1 MKRFKD
7 TLIKILSLGIGLA
20 IGIVLI
26 AKVCFELS
34 YDGFYKDVD
43 RIYKI
48 KAEWVMGDRNGDS
61 DRISGAVAPGFQAE
75 VPGVESATR
84 YVDRTRMTQKY
95 LDEKGNV
102 LFEGRSV
109 IADTSFFKVFP
120 LTILAGDPVK
130 ALSSKQY
137 LAISRSFA
145 EVLGGVSECIGKVVG
160 VENDKDVYVVEAV
173 FDDFPAN
180 GSIAFDVAY
189 SMEWQD
195 KASSEN
201 WVFNEMY
208 TGYVRLQKGIDPHSL
223 DEAIHKMQ
231 ATHQDL
237 EKLKTE
243 KGYEVRYHLMP
254 FDKLHTSDPDVHN
267 TIIVLSIVAFLLV
280 FISLMNY
287 ILVVLSS
294 MVKRS
299 KEIGIRKC
307 FGAGGREIYGM
318 LLKEAAI
325 HIGLSL
331 VLAALLILAGSN
343 LITNLLGISFTTML
357 VGKSIRT
364 IVVVI
369 VVIFVLSVVVP
380 GLLYTRV
387 PVWKAIRNFTLNM
400 RHWKLFLL
408 SLQVAV
414 NVFIVSM
421 LLVVTGQYEFLAN
434 EDLGYNYKNLYYID
448 ARTVKTRDLMVNK
461 LNSLPEV
468 EGVEACAILPYQFA
482 EGNVVMKF
490 PEMSTMILLADGYCV
505 TDGFYD
511 LMEIPFVAGSYPADS
526 SQVAVSESLIEKMME
541 HEDWSDGAVGKQL
554 YISDHSYFRVG
565 NSVHVEPLTVSG
577 VYRSIRVGSALDP
590 NLKPS
595 CYFHGDL
602 YSGTNF
608 DGVYFGKTSLHP
620 MRYLLVKVNHANKA
634 TREKILEAI
643 KEFAPDGEEMEVKSY
658 AEEVRAQYA
667 DNRKMRNTILVG
679 ALFALLISL
688 IGLIGYVSDEANRRS
703 KEIAIRK
710 VHGAVSGEIV
720 RMFVGEVLRLSLV
733 AAVIGAVGA
742 FFVARKWIEQF
753 AFRINLSPWYFIG
766 AAVIVLVIVGIVI
779 GVSSWRIARM
789 NPVKSLKDE

>member
-1 MKRFKD
+1 MNRFKD
-7 TLIKILSLGIGLA
+7 TLTKILSLGIGLA

-34 YDGFYKDVD
+34 YDSFYKDVD
-43 RIYKI
+43 RIYQI
-48 KAEWVMGDRNGDS
+48 KAEWVMGDRQGDGY
-61 DRISGAVAPGFQAE
+61 RISGGVAPGFQAE

-84 YVDRTRMTQKY
+84 YVDYTLMTKKY

-102 LFEGRSV
+102 LFEGRHI

-243 KGYEVRYHLMP
+243 EGYEVRYHLMP

-267 TIIVLSIVAFLLV
+267 TIIVLSIVAFLLI

-331 VLAALLILAGSN
+331 VLAALLILAGSD
-343 LITNLLGISFTTML
+343 LITNLLRISFTTML
-357 VGKSIRT
+357 VGKSIHT
-364 IVVVI
+364 IMVVI
-369 VVIFVLSVVVP
+369 VVIFVLSVIVP
-380 GLLYTRV
+380 GLLYTRI
-387 PVWKAIRNFTLNM
+387 PVWQAIRNFTLNM

-414 NVFIVSM
+414 NVFIVAM
-421 LLVVTGQYEFLAN
+421 LLVVTGQYEHMAS
-434 EDLGYNYKNLYYID
+434 EETGYNYKNLYYIK
-448 ARTVKTRDLMVNK
+448 VRDTKINTQTLIFDK
-461 LNSLPEV
+461 LKSLPVVKGV
-468 EGVEACAILPYQFA
+468 EGCMLMPYQGA
-482 EGNVVMKF
+482 EGNVALQM
-490 PEMSTMILLADGYCV
+490 PERTVLLYLADCFSTTEGYFDMLDIQFV
-505 TDGFYD
+505 MGHAPSDTAEIAISENF
-511 LMEIPFVAGSYPADS
+511 MEEMGKI
-526 SQVAVSESLIEKMME
+526 
-541 HEDWSDGAVGKQL
+541 EDWSDGPIGKQV
-554 YISDHSYFRVG
+554 YVSGHNSKQVG
-565 NSVHVEPLTVSG
+565 EDEWREESLTVSG
-577 VYRSIRVGSALDP
+577 VYRNIRIGSALNP
-590 NLKPS
+590 NMKPS
-595 CYFHGDL
+595 CYFYG
-602 YSGTNF
+602 YNGN
-608 DGVYFGKTSLHP
+608 GKP
-620 MRYLLVKVNHANKA
+620 KRFWNILVKVDHANRNTMQQIQDA
-634 TREKILEAI
+634 VNEVA
-643 KEFAPDGEEMEVKSY
+643 KEEELEVKSY

-720 RMFVGEVLRLSLV
+720 GMFVGEVLKLSLV
-733 AAVIGAVGA
+733 AAVVGAVGA

-766 AAVIVLVIVGIVI
+766 AAVIVLFIVAIVI

>member
-34 YDGFYKDVD
+34 YDSFYKDVD
-43 RIYKI
+43 RIYQI
-48 KAEWVMGDRNGDS
+48 KAEWVRGDRQGDGY
-61 DRISGAVAPGFQAE
+61 RISGGVAPGFQAE

-84 YVDRTRMTQKY
+84 YVDYTLMTKKY

-102 LFEGRSV
+102 LFEGRHI

-243 KGYEVRYHLMP
+243 KGYEVRYHLVP

-267 TIIVLSIVAFLLV
+267 TIIVLSIVAFLLI

-357 VGKSIRT
+357 VGKSIHT
-364 IVVVI
+364 IMVVI
-369 VVIFVLSVVVP
+369 VVIFVLSVIVP
-380 GLLYTRV
+380 GLLYTRI
-387 PVWKAIRNFTLNM
+387 PVWQAIRNFTLNM

-421 LLVVTGQYEFLAN
+421 LLVVTGQYEFFAN

-511 LMEIPFVAGSYPADS
+511 LMEIPFIAGSYPVDS

-554 YISDHSYFRVG
+554 YISDHSFFRVG

-595 CYFHGDL
+595 CYFHGDI

-608 DGVYFGKTSLHP
+608 DGVYFGKTSAHP
-620 MRYLLVKVNHANKA
+620 MRYLLVKVNHASKA

-643 KEFAPDGEEMEVKSY
+643 KEFAHDGEEMEVKSY

-720 RMFVGEVLRLSLV
+720 RMFVGEVRKLSLV
-733 AAVIGAVGA
+733 AAVVGAVGA

-766 AAVIVLVIVGIVI
+766 AAVIVLVIVAIVI

-789 NPVKSLKDE
+789 NPVKSIKDE

>member
-1 MKRFKD
+1 MNRFKD

-34 YDGFYKDVD
+34 YDSFYKDVD
-43 RIYKI
+43 RIYLI
-48 KAEWVMGDRNGDS
+48 KADWVMGDQHNDGN
-61 DRISGAVAPGFQAE
+61 RISGAVAPGFKAE
-75 VPGVESATR
+75 VPGVEEATR
-84 YVDRTRMTQKY
+84 LVLGSRIINYVDEEGNIVY
-95 LDEKGNV
+95 KGKAI
-102 LFEGRSV
+102 
-109 IADTSFFKVFP
+109 IADTSFFKVFSQP
-120 LTILAGDPVK
+120 ILAGDIVK
-130 ALSSKQY
+130 ALNNKES

-145 EVLGGVSECIGKVVG
+145 EKLGGINESIGKLISQ
-160 VENDKDVYVVEAV
+160 ENNDTKYVVEAV
-173 FDDFPAN
+173 FEDLPAN
-180 GSIAFDVAY
+180 GSFSFGVMFSLNIY
-189 SMEWQD
+189 QKEST
-195 KASSEN
+195 EN
-201 WVFNEMY
+201 WVFNDMY
-208 TGYVRLQKGIDPHSL
+208 TGYVKLQKGIDPHSL

-243 KGYEVRYHLMP
+243 EGYQVRYHLVP
-254 FDKLHTSDPDVHN
+254 FNKLHTSDPEVRN
-267 TIIVLSIVAFLLV
+267 TVIVLSIVAFLLI

-287 ILVVLSS
+287 ILIVLSS

-307 FGAGGREIYGM
+307 FGAGSREIYRM
-318 LLKEAAI
+318 LIKEAAI
-325 HIGLSL
+325 HLGLSL

-343 LITNLLGISFTTML
+343 LITNLLGVSMTTML
-357 VGKSIRT
+357 ITSSIRT
-364 IVVVI
+364 IIGVI
-369 VVIFVLSVVVP
+369 ILIFVISVIVP

-387 PVWKAIRNFTLNM
+387 PVWQAIRNFSMNM

-448 ARTVKTRDLMVNK
+448 ARTVKTRDLVVNK

-482 EGNVVMKF
+482 EGNVVMKY

-511 LMEIPFVAGSYPADS
+511 LMEIPFIAGSYPVDS

-554 YISDHSYFRVG
+554 YISDHSFFRVG
-565 NSVHVEPLTVSG
+565 NSVHIEPLTVSG

-608 DGVYFGKTSLHP
+608 DGVYFGKTSMHP

-667 DNRKMRNTILVG
+667 DNCKMRNTILVG

-720 RMFVGEVLRLSLV
+720 GMFVGEVLKLSLV
-733 AAVIGAVGA
+733 AAVVGAVGA

-766 AAVIVLVIVGIVI
+766 AAVIVLVIVAIVI

>member
-1 MKRFKD
+1 MNRFKD
-7 TLIKILSLGIGLA
+7 NLIKILSLGIGLA

-34 YDGFYKDVD
+34 YDSFYKDVD
-43 RIYKI
+43 RIYLI
-48 KAEWVMGDRNGDS
+48 KAETVMGDRQDDF
-61 DRISGAVAPGFQAE
+61 DRISGAVALGFKAE
-75 VPGVESATR
+75 VPGVEEATR
-84 YVDRTRMTQKY
+84 IVAGERVINF
-95 LDEKGNV
+95 LDEEENVVFKGT
-102 LFEGRSV
+102 SV
-109 IADTSFFKVFP
+109 IADTSFFKVFSQP
-120 LTILAGDPVK
+120 ILAGDMVSTLDNK
-130 ALSSKQY
+130 ESVV
-137 LAISRSFA
+137 ISRSFA
-145 EVLGGVSECIGKVVG
+145 EKLGGINESIGKMVSQENNKTKYVVG
-160 VENDKDVYVVEAV
+160 AV
-173 FDDFPAN
+173 FEDLPAN
-180 GSIAFDVAY
+180 GLFSYGVVFSLNVY
-189 SMEWQD
+189 QKEST
-195 KASSEN
+195 EN
-201 WVFNEMY
+201 WVFNDRY
-208 TGYVRLQKGIDPHSL
+208 VGYVKLQKGVDPNSL
-223 DEAIHKMQ
+223 DEAIYKMQ

-243 KGYEVRYHLMP
+243 MGYQVRYHLVP
-254 FDKLHTSDPDVHN
+254 FNKLHTSDPDVRSKVV
-267 TIIVLSIVAFLLV
+267 IFSAVAFLLL

-307 FGAGGREIYGM
+307 YGAGGREIYGM
-318 LLKEAAI
+318 LIKEAAI
-325 HIGLSL
+325 HIGLA
-331 VLAALLILAGSN
+331 LALAVLLIWTGNN
-343 LITNLLGISFTTML
+343 LIETLLGTSFTTTL
-357 VGKSIRT
+357 IGPSIK
-364 IVVVI
+364 VLAVVI
-369 VVIFVLSVVVP
+369 LFIFVLSVIVP

-387 PVWKAIRNFTLNM
+387 PVWQAIRNFSENK
-400 RHWKLFLL
+400 RRWKLFLL

-448 ARTVKTRDLMVNK
+448 ARTVKTRDLIVNK
-461 LNSLPEV
+461 LNALPEV
-468 EGVEACAILPYQFA
+468 EGVEACAILPFQFA
-482 EGNVVMKF
+482 EGNAVQKQ
-490 PEMSTMILLADGYCV
+490 PERTTLVLLADGYCV

-511 LMEIPFVAGSYPADS
+511 LLEIPFVAGGVPVDS

-541 HEDWSDGAVGKQL
+541 HEDWSDGAVGKQIL
-554 YISDHSYFRVG
+554 ISDHSYFYVG
-565 NSVHVEPLTVSG
+565 NNLYIEPLTISG
-577 VYRSIRVGSALDP
+577 VYRNIRVGSALDP

-608 DGVYFGKTSLHP
+608 DGFYFGRSTLHP
-620 MRYLLVKVNHANKA
+620 MRYLLVKVRHADKKTKEHIQAVIN
-634 TREKILEAI
+634 EVSEGQELEV
-643 KEFAPDGEEMEVKSY
+643 MSY
-658 AEEVRAQYA
+658 AAEVRAQYA

-720 RMFVGEVLRLSLV
+720 GMFVVEVLKLSLV
-733 AAVIGAVGA
+733 AAAAGAVGA

-766 AAVIVLVIVGIVI
+766 AAAIVLLIVALVI
-779 GVSSWRIARM
+779 GISSWRIARM

>member
-1 MKRFKD
+1 MNRFKD

-34 YDGFYKDVD
+34 YDSFYKDVD
-43 RIYKI
+43 RIYLI
-48 KAEWVMGDRNGDS
+48 KAEWVMGDQHNDGN
-61 DRISGAVAPGFQAE
+61 RISGAVAPGFKAE
-75 VPGVESATR
+75 VPGVEEATR
-84 YVDRTRMTQKY
+84 IVLGSRIINYVDEEGNIVY
-95 LDEKGNV
+95 KGKAI
-102 LFEGRSV
+102 
-109 IADTSFFKVFP
+109 IADTSFFKVFSQP
-120 LTILAGDPVK
+120 ILAGDIVK
-130 ALSSKQY
+130 ALNNKES

-145 EVLGGVSECIGKVVG
+145 EKLGGINESIGKLISQ
-160 VENDKDVYVVEAV
+160 ENNNTKYVVEAV
-173 FDDFPAN
+173 FEDLPAN
-180 GSIAFDVAY
+180 GSFSFGVMFSLNIY
-189 SMEWQD
+189 QKEST
-195 KASSEN
+195 EN
-201 WVFNEMY
+201 WVFNDVY
-208 TGYVRLQKGIDPHSL
+208 TGYVKLQKGIDPHSL

-243 KGYEVRYHLMP
+243 EGYEVRYHLVP
-254 FDKLHTSDPDVHN
+254 FDKLHTSDPDVRN
-267 TIIVLSIVAFLLV
+267 TVIILSIVAFLLI

-287 ILVVLSS
+287 ILVVISS
-294 MVKRS
+294 MVRRS

-343 LITNLLGISFTTML
+343 LITNLLGVSMTTML
-357 VGKSIRT
+357 IASSIRT
-364 IVVVI
+364 IIGVI
-369 VVIFVLSVVVP
+369 ILIFVISVIAP

-387 PVWKAIRNFTLNM
+387 PVWQAIRNFSMNM

-448 ARTVKTRDLMVNK
+448 ARTVKTRDLVVNK
-461 LNSLPEV
+461 LNSMPEV

-482 EGNVVMKF
+482 EGNVVMKY

-511 LMEIPFVAGSYPADS
+511 LMEIPFIAGSYPVDS
-526 SQVAVSESLIEKMME
+526 SQVAISESLIEKMME
-541 HEDWSDGAVGKQL
+541 HEDWSDGAVGKKL
-554 YISDHSYFRVG
+554 YISDHSFFRVG
-565 NSVHVEPLTVSG
+565 NSVHIEPLTVSG

-608 DGVYFGKTSLHP
+608 DGVYFGKTSMHP

-634 TREKILEAI
+634 TREKILDAI

-720 RMFVGEVLRLSLV
+720 RMFVGEVLKLSLV
-733 AAVIGAVGA
+733 AAVVGAVGA

-753 AFRINLSPWYFIG
+753 AFRINLSPWYFVG
-766 AAVIVLVIVGIVI
+766 AAVIVLFIVAIVI

>member
-1 MKRFKD
+1 MNRFKD

-34 YDGFYKDVD
+34 YDSFYKDVD
-43 RIYKI
+43 RIYLI
-48 KAEWVMGDRNGDS
+48 KAEWVMGDQHNDG
-61 DRISGAVAPGFQAE
+61 DRISGAVAPGFKAE
-75 VPGVESATR
+75 VPGVEEATR
-84 YVDRTRMTQKY
+84 IVLGSRIINYVDEEGNIVY
-95 LDEKGNV
+95 KGKA
-102 LFEGRSV
+102 V
-109 IADTSFFKVFP
+109 IADTSFFKVFSQP
-120 LTILAGDPVK
+120 ILAGDIVK
-130 ALSSKQY
+130 ALNNKES

-145 EVLGGVSECIGKVVG
+145 EKLGGINESIGKLISQ
-160 VENDKDVYVVEAV
+160 ENNDTKYVVEAV
-173 FDDFPAN
+173 FEDLPAN
-180 GSIAFDVAY
+180 GSFSFGVMFSLNIY
-189 SMEWQD
+189 QKEST
-195 KASSEN
+195 EN
-201 WVFNEMY
+201 WVFNDMY
-208 TGYVRLQKGIDPHSL
+208 TGYVKLQKGIDPHSL

-243 KGYEVRYHLMP
+243 EGYQVRYHLVP
-254 FDKLHTSDPDVHN
+254 FNKLHTSDPEVRN
-267 TIIVLSIVAFLLV
+267 TVIVLSIVAFLLI

-287 ILVVLSS
+287 ILIALSS

-307 FGAGGREIYGM
+307 FGAGGREIYRM
-318 LLKEAAI
+318 LIKEAAI
-325 HIGLSL
+325 HLGLSL

-343 LITNLLGISFTTML
+343 LITNLLGVSMTTML
-357 VGKSIRT
+357 IASSIRT
-364 IVVVI
+364 IIGVI
-369 VVIFVLSVVVP
+369 ILIFVISVIVP

-387 PVWKAIRNFTLNM
+387 PVWQAIRNFSMNM

-511 LMEIPFVAGSYPADS
+511 LMEIPFIAGSYPADS

-554 YISDHSYFRVG
+554 YISDHSFFRVG
-565 NSVHVEPLTVSG
+565 NSVHIEPLTVSG

-608 DGVYFGKTSLHP
+608 DGVYFGKTSMHP

-634 TREKILEAI
+634 TREKILDAI

-720 RMFVGEVLRLSLV
+720 GMFVGEVLKLSLV
-733 AAVIGAVGA
+733 AAVVGAVGA

-766 AAVIVLVIVGIVI
+766 AAVIVLVIVAIVI

>member
-1 MKRFKD
+1 MNKFKD

-34 YDGFYKDVD
+34 YDSFYKDVD
-43 RIYKI
+43 RIYLI
-48 KAEWVMGDRNGDS
+48 KAEWVMGDQHNDGN
-61 DRISGAVAPGFQAE
+61 RISGAVAPGFKAE
-75 VPGVESATR
+75 VLGVEEATR
-84 YVDRTRMTQKY
+84 IVLGSRIINYVDEEGNIVY
-95 LDEKGNV
+95 KGKAI
-102 LFEGRSV
+102 
-109 IADTSFFKVFP
+109 IADTSFFKVFSQP
-120 LTILAGDPVK
+120 ILAGDIVK
-130 ALSSKQY
+130 ALNNKES

-145 EVLGGVSECIGKVVG
+145 EKLGGINESIGKLISQ
-160 VENDKDVYVVEAV
+160 ENNNTKYVVEAV
-173 FDDFPAN
+173 FEDLPAN
-180 GSIAFDVAY
+180 GSFSFGVMFSLNIY
-189 SMEWQD
+189 QKEST
-195 KASSEN
+195 EN
-201 WVFNEMY
+201 WVFNDMY
-208 TGYVRLQKGIDPHSL
+208 TGYVKLQKGIDPHSL

-243 KGYEVRYHLMP
+243 EGYEVRYHLVP
-254 FDKLHTSDPDVHN
+254 FDKLHTSDPDVRN
-267 TIIVLSIVAFLLV
+267 TVIILSIVAFLLI

-287 ILVVLSS
+287 ILVVISS
-294 MVKRS
+294 MVRRS

-307 FGAGGREIYGM
+307 FGAGGREIYGI

-343 LITNLLGISFTTML
+343 LITNLLGVSFTTML
-357 VGKSIRT
+357 VGKSMRT
-364 IVVVI
+364 IAVVI

-380 GLLYTRV
+380 GLLYTRI
-387 PVWKAIRNFTLNM
+387 PVWQAIRNFSMNM
-400 RHWKLFLL
+400 RRWKLFLL

-434 EDLGYNYKNLYYID
+434 EDLGYNYTNLYYID
-448 ARTVKTRDLMVNK
+448 ARTVKTRDLVVNK

-482 EGNVVMKF
+482 EGNVVMKY

-511 LMEIPFVAGSYPADS
+511 LMEIPFIAGSYPVDS
-526 SQVAVSESLIEKMME
+526 SQVAISESLIEKMME
-541 HEDWSDGAVGKQL
+541 HEDWSDGAVGKKL
-554 YISDHSYFRVG
+554 YISDHSFFRVG
-565 NSVHVEPLTVSG
+565 NSVHIEPLTVSG

-608 DGVYFGKTSLHP
+608 DGVYFGKTSMHP

-634 TREKILEAI
+634 TREKILDAI

-720 RMFVGEVLRLSLV
+720 GMFVGEVLKLSLV
-733 AAVIGAVGA
+733 AAVVGAVGA

-753 AFRINLSPWYFIG
+753 AFRINLSPWYFVG
-766 AAVIVLVIVGIVI
+766 AAVIVLAIVAIVI

>member
-1 MKRFKD
+1 MNRFKD
-7 TLIKILSLGIGLA
+7 TLIEILSLGIGLA

-34 YDGFYKDVD
+34 YDSFYKDVD
-43 RIYKI
+43 RIYLI
-48 KAEWVMGDRNGDS
+48 KADWVMGDQHNDGN
-61 DRISGAVAPGFQAE
+61 RISGAVAPGFKAE
-75 VPGVESATR
+75 VPGVEEATR
-84 YVDRTRMTQKY
+84 LVLGSRIINYVDEEGNIVY
-95 LDEKGNV
+95 KGKAI
-102 LFEGRSV
+102 
-109 IADTSFFKVFP
+109 IADTSFFKVFSQP
-120 LTILAGDPVK
+120 ILAGDIVK
-130 ALSSKQY
+130 ALNNKES

-145 EVLGGVSECIGKVVG
+145 EKLGGINESIGKLISQ
-160 VENDKDVYVVEAV
+160 ENNKTKYVVEAV
-173 FDDFPAN
+173 FEDLPAN
-180 GSIAFDVAY
+180 GSFSFGVMFSLNIY
-189 SMEWQD
+189 QKEST
-195 KASSEN
+195 EN
-201 WVFNEMY
+201 WVFNDMY
-208 TGYVRLQKGIDPHSL
+208 TGYVKLQKGIDPHSL

-243 KGYEVRYHLMP
+243 EGYEVRYHLVP
-254 FDKLHTSDPDVHN
+254 FNKLHTSDPEVRN
-267 TIIVLSIVAFLLV
+267 TVIILSIVAFLLI

-287 ILVVLSS
+287 ILVVISS
-294 MVKRS
+294 MVRRS

-343 LITNLLGISFTTML
+343 LITNLLGVSFTTML
-357 VGKSIRT
+357 VGKSMRT
-364 IVVVI
+364 IAVVI

-380 GLLYTRV
+380 GLLYTRI
-387 PVWKAIRNFTLNM
+387 PVWQAIRNFSMNM
-400 RHWKLFLL
+400 RRWKLFLL

-448 ARTVKTRDLMVNK
+448 ARTVKTRDLVVNK
-461 LNSLPEV
+461 LNSMPEV

-482 EGNVVMKF
+482 EGNVVMKY

-511 LMEIPFVAGSYPADS
+511 LMEIPFIAGSYPVDS
-526 SQVAVSESLIEKMME
+526 SQVAISESLIEKMME
-541 HEDWSDGAVGKQL
+541 HEDWSDGAVGKKL
-554 YISDHSYFRVG
+554 YISDHSFFRVG
-565 NSVHVEPLTVSG
+565 NSVHIEPLTVSG

-608 DGVYFGKTSLHP
+608 DGVYFGKTSMHP

-634 TREKILEAI
+634 TREKILDAI

-720 RMFVGEVLRLSLV
+720 GMFVGEVLKLSLV
-733 AAVIGAVGA
+733 AAVVGAVGA

-766 AAVIVLVIVGIVI
+766 AAVIVLAIVAIVI

>member
-34 YDGFYKDVD
+34 YDSFYKDVD
-43 RIYKI
+43 RIYLI
-48 KAEWVMGDRNGDS
+48 KAEWVMGDQHNDGN
-61 DRISGAVAPGFQAE
+61 RISGAVAPGFKAE
-75 VPGVESATR
+75 VPGVEEATR
-84 YVDRTRMTQKY
+84 IVLGSRIINYVDEEGNIVY
-95 LDEKGNV
+95 KGKA
-102 LFEGRSV
+102 V
-109 IADTSFFKVFP
+109 IADTSFFKVFSQP
-120 LTILAGDPVK
+120 ILAGDIVK
-130 ALSSKQY
+130 ALNNKES

-145 EVLGGVSECIGKVVG
+145 EKLGGINESIGKLISQ
-160 VENDKDVYVVEAV
+160 ENNDTKYVVEAV
-173 FDDFPAN
+173 FEDLPAN
-180 GSIAFDVAY
+180 GSFSFGVMFSLNIY
-189 SMEWQD
+189 QKEST
-195 KASSEN
+195 EN
-201 WVFNEMY
+201 WVFNDMY
-208 TGYVRLQKGIDPHSL
+208 TGYVKLQKGIDPHSL

-243 KGYEVRYHLMP
+243 EGYEVRYHLVP
-254 FDKLHTSDPDVHN
+254 FDKLHTSDPDVRN
-267 TIIVLSIVAFLLV
+267 TVIILSIVAFLLI

-287 ILVVLSS
+287 ILVVISS
-294 MVKRS
+294 MVRRS

-343 LITNLLGISFTTML
+343 LITNLLGVSFTTML
-357 VGKSIRT
+357 VGKSMRT
-364 IVVVI
+364 IAVVI

-380 GLLYTRV
+380 GLLYTRI
-387 PVWKAIRNFTLNM
+387 PVWQAIRNFSMNM
-400 RHWKLFLL
+400 RRWKLFLL

-434 EDLGYNYKNLYYID
+434 EDLGYNYKNLYSID
-448 ARTVKTRDLMVNK
+448 ARTVKTRDLVVNK
-461 LNSLPEV
+461 LNSMPEV

-482 EGNVVMKF
+482 EGNVVMKY

-511 LMEIPFVAGSYPADS
+511 LMEIPFIAGSYPVDS
-526 SQVAVSESLIEKMME
+526 SQVAISESLIEKMME
-541 HEDWSDGAVGKQL
+541 HEDWSDGAVGKKL
-554 YISDHSYFRVG
+554 YISDHSFFRVG
-565 NSVHVEPLTVSG
+565 NSVHIEPLTVSG

-608 DGVYFGKTSLHP
+608 DGVYFGKTSVHP
-620 MRYLLVKVNHANKA
+620 MRYLLVKVRHADKK
-634 TREKILEAI
+634 T
-643 KEFAPDGEEMEVKSY
+643 KEHIQVVLSEVSEGQELEVKSY
-658 AEEVRAQYA
+658 SAEVRAQYA

-703 KEIAIRK
+703 KEIALRK

-733 AAVIGAVGA
+733 AAVVGAVGA

-753 AFRINLSPWYFIG
+753 AFRIDLSPWYFIG
-766 AAVIVLVIVGIVI
+766 AAAIVLLIVGLVI
-779 GVSSWRIARM
+779 GISSWRIARM

>member
-1 MKRFKD
+1 MNRFKD

-34 YDGFYKDVD
+34 YDSFYKDVD
-43 RIYKI
+43 RIYLI
-48 KAEWVMGDRNGDS
+48 KAEWVMGDQHNDGN
-61 DRISGAVAPGFQAE
+61 RISGAVAPGFKAE
-75 VPGVESATR
+75 VPGVEEATR
-84 YVDRTRMTQKY
+84 IVLGSRIINYVDEEGNIVY
-95 LDEKGNV
+95 KGKA
-102 LFEGRSV
+102 V
-109 IADTSFFKVFP
+109 IADTSFFKVFSQP
-120 LTILAGDPVK
+120 ILAGDIVK
-130 ALSSKQY
+130 ALNNKES

-145 EVLGGVSECIGKVVG
+145 EKLGGINESIGKLISQ
-160 VENDKDVYVVEAV
+160 ENNDTKYVVEAV
-173 FDDFPAN
+173 FEDLPAN
-180 GSIAFDVAY
+180 GSFSFGVMFSLNIY
-189 SMEWQD
+189 QKEST
-195 KASSEN
+195 EN
-201 WVFNEMY
+201 WVFNDMY
-208 TGYVRLQKGIDPHSL
+208 TGYVKLQKGIDPHSL

-243 KGYEVRYHLMP
+243 EGYEVRYHLVP
-254 FDKLHTSDPDVHN
+254 FDKLHTSDPDVRN
-267 TIIVLSIVAFLLV
+267 TVIVLSIVAFLLI

-287 ILVVLSS
+287 ILVVISS
-294 MVKRS
+294 MVRRS

-343 LITNLLGISFTTML
+343 LITNLLGVSFTTML
-357 VGKSIRT
+357 VGKSMRT
-364 IVVVI
+364 IAVVI

-380 GLLYTRV
+380 GLLYTRI
-387 PVWKAIRNFTLNM
+387 PVWQAIRNFSINM
-400 RHWKLFLL
+400 RRWKLFLL

-448 ARTVKTRDLMVNK
+448 ARTVKTRDLVVNK
-461 LNSLPEV
+461 LNSMPEV

-482 EGNVVMKF
+482 EGNVVMKY

-511 LMEIPFVAGSYPADS
+511 LMEIPFIAGSYPVDS
-526 SQVAVSESLIEKMME
+526 SQVAISESLIEKMME
-541 HEDWSDGAVGKQL
+541 HEDWSDGAVGKKL
-554 YISDHSYFRVG
+554 YISDHSFFRVG
-565 NSVHVEPLTVSG
+565 NSVHIEPLTVSG

-608 DGVYFGKTSLHP
+608 DGVYFGKTSMHP

-634 TREKILEAI
+634 TREKILDAI

-720 RMFVGEVLRLSLV
+720 GMFVGEVLKLSLV
-733 AAVIGAVGA
+733 AAVVGAVGA

-766 AAVIVLVIVGIVI
+766 AAVIVLAIVAIVI

>member
-1 MKRFKD
+1 MNRFKD

-34 YDGFYKDVD
+34 YDSFYKDVD
-43 RIYKI
+43 RIYLI
-48 KAEWVMGDRNGDS
+48 KAEWVMGDQHNDGN
-61 DRISGAVAPGFQAE
+61 RISGAVAPGFKAE
-75 VPGVESATR
+75 VPGVEEATR
-84 YVDRTRMTQKY
+84 IVLGSRIINYVDEEGNIVY
-95 LDEKGNV
+95 KGKA
-102 LFEGRSV
+102 V
-109 IADTSFFKVFP
+109 IADTSFFKVFSQP
-120 LTILAGDPVK
+120 ILAGDIVK
-130 ALSSKQY
+130 ALNNKES

-145 EVLGGVSECIGKVVG
+145 EKLGGINESIGKLISQ
-160 VENDKDVYVVEAV
+160 ENNDTKYVVEAV
-173 FDDFPAN
+173 FEDLPAN
-180 GSIAFDVAY
+180 GSFSFGVMFSLNIY
-189 SMEWQD
+189 QKEST
-195 KASSEN
+195 EN
-201 WVFNEMY
+201 WVFNDMY
-208 TGYVRLQKGIDPHSL
+208 TGYVKLQKGIDPHSL

-243 KGYEVRYHLMP
+243 EGYQVRYHLVP
-254 FDKLHTSDPDVHN
+254 FNKLHTSDPEVRN
-267 TIIVLSIVAFLLV
+267 TVIVLSIVAFLLI

-287 ILVVLSS
+287 ILIVLSS

-307 FGAGGREIYGM
+307 FGAGSREIYRM
-318 LLKEAAI
+318 LIKEAAI
-325 HIGLSL
+325 HLGLSL

-343 LITNLLGISFTTML
+343 LITNLLGVSFTTML
-357 VGKSIRT
+357 VGKSMRT
-364 IVVVI
+364 IAVVI

-380 GLLYTRV
+380 GLLYTRI
-387 PVWKAIRNFTLNM
+387 PVWQAIRNFSMNM
-400 RHWKLFLL
+400 RRWKLFLL

-448 ARTVKTRDLMVNK
+448 ARTVKTRDLVVNK
-461 LNSLPEV
+461 LNSMPEV

-482 EGNVVMKF
+482 EGNVVMKY

-511 LMEIPFVAGSYPADS
+511 LMEIPFIAGSYPVDS

-554 YISDHSYFRVG
+554 YISDHSFFRVG
-565 NSVHVEPLTVSG
+565 NSVHIEPLTVSG

-608 DGVYFGKTSLHP
+608 DGVYFGKTSMRP

-634 TREKILEAI
+634 TREKLLEAI

-658 AEEVRAQYA
+658 AAEVRALYA

-720 RMFVGEVLRLSLV
+720 GMFVGEVLKLSLV
-733 AAVIGAVGA
+733 AAVVGAAGA

-766 AAVIVLVIVGIVI
+766 AAVIVLFIVAIVI

>member
-34 YDGFYKDVD
+34 YDSFYKEVD
-43 RIYKI
+43 RIYQI
-48 KAEWVMGDRNGDS
+48 KSEWAMGDRQGDG
-61 DRISGAVAPGFQAE
+61 DGISGAVAPGFQAE
-75 VPGVESATR
+75 VPGVEIATR
-84 YVDRTRMTQKY
+84 YVDRTFLTYSY
-95 LDEKGNV
+95 LDEEGNV
-102 LFEGRSV
+102 IFKGHPV
-109 IADTSFFKVFP
+109 IADTCFFKVFP
-120 LTILAGDPVK
+120 LPILAGDPVK
-130 ALSSKQY
+130 ALGSKQS

-145 EVLGGVSECIGKVVG
+145 ENLGGVNESIGKVVG
-160 VENDKDVYVVEAV
+160 VENDEDVYVIEAV
-173 FDDFPAN
+173 FDDFPVN
-180 GSIAFDVAY
+180 GSISFDVAY

-201 WVFNEMY
+201 WVFNDMY
-208 TGYVRLQKGIDPHSL
+208 RGYVRLQQGIDPHSL

-243 KGYEVRYHLMP
+243 EGYEVRYYLVP
-254 FDKLHTSDPDVHN
+254 FDKLHTSDPDVRN
-267 TIIVLSIVAFLLV
+267 TVIILSIVAFLLI

-307 FGAGGREIYGM
+307 YGAGGREIYGM
-318 LLKEAAI
+318 LLKEAVL
-325 HIGLSL
+325 HIGLAL
-331 VLAALLILAGSN
+331 LLAALLILAGSN

-357 VGKSIRT
+357 VGKSVR
-364 IVVVI
+364 VI
-369 VVIFVLSVVVP
+369 VAVIVLVFVLSVIVP
-380 GLLYTRV
+380 GVLYTRV
-387 PVWKAIRNFTLNM
+387 PVWQAIRNFTLNM

-414 NVFIVSM
+414 NVFIMTM
-421 LLVVTGQYEFLAN
+421 LLVVTRQYEYLAN

-448 ARTVKTRDLMVNK
+448 AKTVKTRDLVVNK
-461 LNSLPEV
+461 LNALPEV

-490 PEMSTMILLADGYCV
+490 PEMSPLVLLADGYCV

-511 LMEIPFVAGSYPADS
+511 LMEIPFIAGGAPSDS

-554 YISDHSYFRVG
+554 YISDHSFFRVG
-565 NSVHVEPLTVSG
+565 GNVYIEPLTVSG

-608 DGVYFGKTSLHP
+608 DGVYFGGTSLHP
-620 MRYLLVKVNHANKA
+620 MRYLLVKVRHADKK
-634 TREKILEAI
+634 TKEKLQAAI
-643 KEFAPDGEEMEVKSY
+643 KEFTQEGEELEVKSY
-658 AEEVRAQYA
+658 AAEVRAQYA
-667 DNRKMRNTILVG
+667 DNRKVRNTILVG

-703 KEIAIRK
+703 KEIALRK

-720 RMFVGEVLRLSLV
+720 RMFVREVLRLSLV
-733 AAVIGAVGA
+733 AAVIGGVCASLAA
-742 FFVARKWIEQF
+742 FKWLERF
-753 AFRINLSPWYFIG
+753 TFRITASWWYAID
-766 AAVIVLVIVGIVI
+766 AAAIVLLIVALVI
-779 GVSSWRIARM
+779 GISSWRIARA
-789 NPVKSLKDE
+789 NPVKSLKNE

>member
-1 MKRFKD
+1 MNRFKD

-34 YDGFYKDVD
+34 YDSFYKDVD
-43 RIYKI
+43 RIFLI
-48 KAEWVMGDRNGDS
+48 KAETVQGDRQYDG
-61 DRISGAVAPGFQAE
+61 DRISGGVALGFQAE

-84 YVDRTRMTQKY
+84 YVDRSSMTNKY
-95 LDEKGNV
+95 LDENGNV
-102 LFEGRSV
+102 IFEGNSI
-109 IADTSFFKVFP
+109 IADTCFFKVFP
-120 LTILAGDPVK
+120 LPILAGDPVR
-130 ALSSKQY
+130 ALSSKQSV
-137 LAISRSFA
+137 AVSRSFA
-145 EVLGGVSECIGKVVG
+145 ENLGGVNECIGRVVG
-160 VENDKDVYVVEAV
+160 VENDEDVYVIEAV

-180 GSIAFDVAY
+180 STISFDVAY
-189 SMEWQD
+189 SMEWRN

-201 WVFNEMY
+201 WVFNDMY
-208 TGYVRLQKGIDPHSL
+208 TGYVMLKKGVDPHSL
-223 DEAIHKMQ
+223 DEAIQKMQ

-237 EKLKTE
+237 EKLKSE
-243 KGYEVRYHLMP
+243 RGYEVRYHLVP
-254 FDKLHTSDPDVHN
+254 FNKLHTSDPDVRSKVVIF
-267 TIIVLSIVAFLLV
+267 TAVAFLLL

-307 FGAGGREIYGM
+307 YGAGGREIYGM
-318 LLKEAAI
+318 LIKEAI
-325 HIGLSL
+325 VHIGLAL
-331 VLAALLILAGSN
+331 VLAVLLIITDNN
-343 LITNLLGISFTTML
+343 LVYNLLGTSFTTTLIGPSIKTL
-357 VGKSIRT
+357 VA
-364 IVVVI
+364 VI
-369 VVIFVLSVVVP
+369 VFIFTLSVIVP

-387 PVWKAIRNFTLNM
+387 PVWQAIRNFTLNM
-400 RHWKLFLL
+400 RRWKLFLL

-414 NVFIVSM
+414 NVFIVAM
-421 LLVVTGQYEFLAN
+421 LLVVTGQYEYLTN

-448 ARTVKTRDLMVNK
+448 VRTVKMRDLVVNK
-461 LNSLPEV
+461 LNALPEV

-482 EGNVVMKF
+482 EGNVVQKM
-490 PEMSTMILLADGYCV
+490 PERTTLVLLADGYCV

-511 LMEIPFVAGSYPADS
+511 LMEIPFIAGSYPVDS
-526 SQVAVSESLIEKMME
+526 SQVAVSESLIKKMME
-541 HEDWSDGAVGKQL
+541 HEDWNDGAVGKQIF
-554 YISDHSYFRVG
+554 ISDHSYFRVG
-565 NSVHVEPLTVSG
+565 NSLFIEPLTISG
-577 VYRSIRVGSALDP
+577 VYRNIRVGSALDP

-608 DGVYFGKTSLHP
+608 DGVYFGKTSVHP
-620 MRYLLVKVNHANKA
+620 MRYLLVKVRHADKKTKEHIQAVIN
-634 TREKILEAI
+634 EVSEGLEL
-643 KEFAPDGEEMEVKSY
+643 EVKSY
-658 AEEVRAQYA
+658 AAEVRAQYA

-720 RMFVGEVLRLSLV
+720 RMFVGEVLKLSLV

-766 AAVIVLVIVGIVI
+766 AAIIVLLLVGLVI
-779 GVSSWRIARM
+779 GLSSWRIARA
-789 NPVKSLKDE
+789 NPIKSLQNE

>member
-1 MKRFKD
+1 MNRFKD

-34 YDGFYKDVD
+34 YDSFYKDVD
-43 RIYKI
+43 RIYLI
-48 KAEWVMGDRNGDS
+48 KAEWVMGDQHNDGN
-61 DRISGAVAPGFQAE
+61 RISGAVAPGFKAE
-75 VPGVESATR
+75 VPGVEEATR
-84 YVDRTRMTQKY
+84 IVLGSSIINYVDEEGNIVY
-95 LDEKGNV
+95 KGKAI
-102 LFEGRSV
+102 
-109 IADTSFFKVFP
+109 IADTSFFKVFSQP
-120 LTILAGDPVK
+120 ILAGDIVK
-130 ALSSKQY
+130 ALNNKES

-145 EVLGGVSECIGKVVG
+145 EKLGGINESIGKLISQ
-160 VENDKDVYVVEAV
+160 ENNNTKYVVEAV
-173 FDDFPAN
+173 FEDLPAN
-180 GSIAFDVAY
+180 GSFSFGVMFSLNIY
-189 SMEWQD
+189 QKEST
-195 KASSEN
+195 EN
-201 WVFNEMY
+201 WVFNDMY
-208 TGYVRLQKGIDPHSL
+208 TGYVKLQKGIDPHSL

-243 KGYEVRYHLMP
+243 EGYEVRYHLVP
-254 FDKLHTSDPDVHN
+254 FDKLHTSDPDVRN
-267 TIIVLSIVAFLLV
+267 TVIVLSIVAFLLI

-287 ILVVLSS
+287 ILVVISS
-294 MVKRS
+294 MVRRS

-343 LITNLLGISFTTML
+343 LITNLLGVSFTTML
-357 VGKSIRT
+357 VRKSMRT
-364 IVVVI
+364 IAVVI

-380 GLLYTRV
+380 GLLYTRI
-387 PVWKAIRNFTLNM
+387 PVWQAIRNFSMNM
-400 RHWKLFLL
+400 RRWKLFLL

-421 LLVVTGQYEFLAN
+421 LLVVMGQYEFLAN

-448 ARTVKTRDLMVNK
+448 ARTVKTRDLVVNK
-461 LNSLPEV
+461 LNSMPEV

-482 EGNVVMKF
+482 EVNVVMKY

-511 LMEIPFVAGSYPADS
+511 LMEIPFIAGSYPVDS
-526 SQVAVSESLIEKMME
+526 SQVAISESLIEKMME
-541 HEDWSDGAVGKQL
+541 HEDWSDGAVGKKL
-554 YISDHSYFRVG
+554 YISDHSFFRVG
-565 NSVHVEPLTVSG
+565 NSVHIEPLTVSG

-608 DGVYFGKTSLHP
+608 DGVYFGKTSMHP

-634 TREKILEAI
+634 TREKILDAI

-710 VHGAVSGEIV
+710 VHGAVSSEIV
-720 RMFVGEVLRLSLV
+720 GMFVGEVLKLSLV
-733 AAVIGAVGA
+733 AAVVGAVGA

-753 AFRINLSPWYFIG
+753 AFRINLSPWYFVG
-766 AAVIVLVIVGIVI
+766 AAVIVLAIVAIVI

>member
-1 MKRFKD
+1 MNRFKD

-34 YDGFYKDVD
+34 YDSFYKDVD
-43 RIYKI
+43 RIYLI
-48 KAEWVMGDRNGDS
+48 KADWVMGDQHNDGN
-61 DRISGAVAPGFQAE
+61 RISGAVAPGFKAE
-75 VPGVESATR
+75 VPGVEEATR
-84 YVDRTRMTQKY
+84 LVLGSRIINYVDEEGNIVY
-95 LDEKGNV
+95 KGKAI
-102 LFEGRSV
+102 
-109 IADTSFFKVFP
+109 IADTSFFKVFSQP
-120 LTILAGDPVK
+120 ILAGDIVK
-130 ALSSKQY
+130 ALNNKES

-145 EVLGGVSECIGKVVG
+145 EKLGGINESIGKLISQ
-160 VENDKDVYVVEAV
+160 ENNNTKYVVEAV
-173 FDDFPAN
+173 FEDLPAN
-180 GSIAFDVAY
+180 GSFSFGVMFSLNIY
-189 SMEWQD
+189 QKEST
-195 KASSEN
+195 EN
-201 WVFNEMY
+201 WVFNDMY
-208 TGYVRLQKGIDPHSL
+208 TGYVKLQKGIDPHSL

-231 ATHQDL
+231 DTHQDL

-243 KGYEVRYHLMP
+243 EGYEVRYHLVP
-254 FDKLHTSDPDVHN
+254 FDKLHTSDPDVRN
-267 TIIVLSIVAFLLV
+267 TVIILSIVAFLLI

-287 ILVVLSS
+287 ILVVISS
-294 MVKRS
+294 MVRRS

-343 LITNLLGISFTTML
+343 LITNLLGVSFTTML
-357 VGKSIRT
+357 VGKSMRT
-364 IVVVI
+364 IAVVI

-380 GLLYTRV
+380 GLLYTRI
-387 PVWKAIRNFTLNM
+387 PVWQAIRNFSMNM
-400 RHWKLFLL
+400 RRWKLFLL

-421 LLVVTGQYEFLAN
+421 QLVVTGQYEFLAN

-448 ARTVKTRDLMVNK
+448 ARTVKTRDLVVNK
-461 LNSLPEV
+461 LNSMPEV

-482 EGNVVMKF
+482 EGNVVMKY

-511 LMEIPFVAGSYPADS
+511 LMEIPFIAGSYPVDS
-526 SQVAVSESLIEKMME
+526 SQVAISESLIEKMME
-541 HEDWSDGAVGKQL
+541 HEDWSDGAVGKKL
-554 YISDHSYFRVG
+554 YISDHSFFRVG
-565 NSVHVEPLTVSG
+565 NSVHIEPLTVSG

-608 DGVYFGKTSLHP
+608 DGAYFGKTSMHP

-634 TREKILEAI
+634 TREKILDAI

-710 VHGAVSGEIV
+710 VQGAVSGEIV
-720 RMFVGEVLRLSLV
+720 GMFVGEVLKLSLV
-733 AAVIGAVGA
+733 AAVVGAVGA

-753 AFRINLSPWYFIG
+753 AFRINLSPWYFVG
-766 AAVIVLVIVGIVI
+766 AAVIVLAIVAIVI

>member
-1 MKRFKD
+1 M
-7 TLIKILSLGIGLA
+7 
-20 IGIVLI
+20 
-26 AKVCFELS
+26 
-34 YDGFYKDVD
+34 
-43 RIYKI
+43 
-48 KAEWVMGDRNGDS
+48 
-61 DRISGAVAPGFQAE
+61 
-75 VPGVESATR
+75 
-84 YVDRTRMTQKY
+84 
-95 LDEKGNV
+95 
-102 LFEGRSV
+102 
-109 IADTSFFKVFP
+109 
-120 LTILAGDPVK
+120 
-130 ALSSKQY
+130 
-137 LAISRSFA
+137 
-145 EVLGGVSECIGKVVG
+145 
-160 VENDKDVYVVEAV
+160 
-173 FDDFPAN
+173 
-180 GSIAFDVAY
+180 
-189 SMEWQD
+189 
-195 KASSEN
+195 
-201 WVFNEMY
+201 
-208 TGYVRLQKGIDPHSL
+208 
-223 DEAIHKMQ
+223 
-231 ATHQDL
+231 

-243 KGYEVRYHLMP
+243 EGYEVRYHLVP
-254 FDKLHTSDPDVHN
+254 FDKLHTSDPDVRN
-267 TIIVLSIVAFLLV
+267 TVIVLSIVAFLLI

-287 ILVVLSS
+287 ILVVISS
-294 MVKRS
+294 MVRRS

-343 LITNLLGISFTTML
+343 LITNLLGVSFTTML
-357 VGKSIRT
+357 VGKSMRT
-364 IVVVI
+364 IAVVI

-380 GLLYTRV
+380 GLLYTRI
-387 PVWKAIRNFTLNM
+387 PVWQAIRNFSMNM
-400 RHWKLFLL
+400 RRWKLFLL

-448 ARTVKTRDLMVNK
+448 ARTVKTRDLVVNK
-461 LNSLPEV
+461 LNSMPEV

-482 EGNVVMKF
+482 EGNVVMKY

-505 TDGFYD
+505 TDGF
-511 LMEIPFVAGSYPADS
+511 
-526 SQVAVSESLIEKMME
+526 VAVSESLIEKMME
-541 HEDWSDGAVGKQL
+541 HEDWSDGAVGKKL
-554 YISDHSYFRVG
+554 YISDHSFFRVG
-565 NSVHVEPLTVSG
+565 NSVHIEPLTVSG

-608 DGVYFGKTSLHP
+608 DGVYFGKTSMHP

-634 TREKILEAI
+634 TREKILDAI

-720 RMFVGEVLRLSLV
+720 GMFVGEVLKLSLV
-733 AAVIGAVGA
+733 AAVVGAVGA

-766 AAVIVLVIVGIVI
+766 AAVIVLVIVAIVI

>member
-1 MKRFKD
+1 M
-7 TLIKILSLGIGLA
+7 
-20 IGIVLI
+20 
-26 AKVCFELS
+26 
-34 YDGFYKDVD
+34 
-43 RIYKI
+43 
-48 KAEWVMGDRNGDS
+48 
-61 DRISGAVAPGFQAE
+61 
-75 VPGVESATR
+75 
-84 YVDRTRMTQKY
+84 
-95 LDEKGNV
+95 
-102 LFEGRSV
+102 
-109 IADTSFFKVFP
+109 
-120 LTILAGDPVK
+120 
-130 ALSSKQY
+130 
-137 LAISRSFA
+137 
-145 EVLGGVSECIGKVVG
+145 
-160 VENDKDVYVVEAV
+160 
-173 FDDFPAN
+173 
-180 GSIAFDVAY
+180 
-189 SMEWQD
+189 
-195 KASSEN
+195 
-201 WVFNEMY
+201 
-208 TGYVRLQKGIDPHSL
+208 
-223 DEAIHKMQ
+223 
-231 ATHQDL
+231 
-237 EKLKTE
+237 
-243 KGYEVRYHLMP
+243 
-254 FDKLHTSDPDVHN
+254 
-267 TIIVLSIVAFLLV
+267 
-280 FISLMNY
+280 
-287 ILVVLSS
+287 
-294 MVKRS
+294 
-299 KEIGIRKC
+299 
-307 FGAGGREIYGM
+307 
-318 LLKEAAI
+318 
-325 HIGLSL
+325 
-331 VLAALLILAGSN
+331 
-343 LITNLLGISFTTML
+343 
-357 VGKSIRT
+357 RT
-364 IVVVI
+364 IAVVI

-380 GLLYTRV
+380 GLLYTRI
-387 PVWKAIRNFTLNM
+387 PVWQAIRNFSMNM
-400 RHWKLFLL
+400 RRWKLFLL

-482 EGNVVMKF
+482 EGNVVMKY

-505 TDGFYD
+505 TDGFYN
-511 LMEIPFVAGSYPADS
+511 LMEIPFIAGSYPVDS

-541 HEDWSDGAVGKQL
+541 HEDWSDGAVGKKL
-554 YISDHSYFRVG
+554 YISDHSFFRVG
-565 NSVHVEPLTVSG
+565 NSVHIEPLTVSG

-608 DGVYFGKTSLHP
+608 DGVYFGKTSMHP

-634 TREKILEAI
+634 TREKILDAI

-658 AEEVRAQYA
+658 AVEVRAQYA

-720 RMFVGEVLRLSLV
+720 GMFVGEVLKLSLV
-733 AAVIGAVGA
+733 AAVVGAVGA

-766 AAVIVLVIVGIVI
+766 AAVIVLAIVAIVI

>member
-1 MKRFKD
+1 MNKFKD

-34 YDGFYKDVD
+34 YDSFYKDVD
-43 RIYKI
+43 RIYCI
-48 KAEWVMGDRNGDS
+48 QMETTSSEGVNVFPRV
-61 DRISGAVAPGFQAE
+61 SGAIAPGFKAE
-75 VPGVESATR
+75 VPGVEEATR
-84 YVDRTRMTQKY
+84 IVDQTWNKTNY
-95 LDEKGNV
+95 TDEEGNV
-102 LFEGRSV
+102 VFEGAA
-109 IADTSFFKVFP
+109 IMADSCFFKVFSIP
-120 LTILAGDPVK
+120 IIAGDIEKV
-130 ALSSKQY
+130 LISKEHI
-137 LAISRSFA
+137 AISRSFA
-145 EVLGGVSECIGKVVG
+145 ENLGGVEACLGKIVH
-160 VENDKDVYVVEAV
+160 VENDKDVYTVEAV
-173 FDDFPAN
+173 FDDLPKN
-180 GSIAFDVAY
+180 ISLPFDVVY
-189 SMEWQD
+189 SINWMS
-195 KASSEN
+195 KGSLEN
-201 WVFNEMY
+201 WIGNERY
-208 TGYVRLQKGIDPHSL
+208 TSFVKLQKGIDPHSL
-223 DEAIHKMQ
+223 EEAIHKMQ

-237 EKLKTE
+237 EKMKTE
-243 KGYEVRYHLMP
+243 KGRQLRYLLVP
-254 FDKLHTSDPDVHN
+254 FDKLHTSDPEVHN
-267 TIIVLSIVAFLLV
+267 MVIILSIVAFLLL
-280 FISLMNY
+280 FISMMNY

-307 FGAGGREIYGM
+307 YGAGGREIYRM
-318 LLKEAAI
+318 LIKEAAV
-325 HIGLSL
+325 HIGLAL
-331 VLAALLILAGSN
+331 VLATLLILAGNN
-343 LITNLLGISFTTML
+343 LAKNLLGTSFTTTL
-357 VGKSIRT
+357 IGPSIR
-364 IVVVI
+364 VI
-369 VVIFVLSVVVP
+369 VAVIALIFVLSVIVP

-387 PVWKAIRNFTLNM
+387 PVWQAIRNFSENK
-400 RHWKLFLL
+400 RRWKLFLL

-448 ARTVKTRDLMVNK
+448 ARTVKTRDLVVNK
-461 LNSLPEV
+461 LNSMPEV

-482 EGNVVMKF
+482 EGNVVMKY

-511 LMEIPFVAGSYPADS
+511 LMEIPFIAGSYPVDS
-526 SQVAVSESLIEKMME
+526 SQVAISESLIEKMME
-541 HEDWSDGAVGKQL
+541 HEDWNDGAVGKRL
-554 YISDHSYFRVG
+554 YISDHSFFRVG
-565 NSVHVEPLTVSG
+565 NSVHIEPLTVSG

-590 NLKPS
+590 NLMPS

-608 DGVYFGKTSLHP
+608 DGVYFGKTSMHP

-634 TREKILEAI
+634 TREKILDAI

-658 AEEVRAQYA
+658 AAEVRAQYA

-720 RMFVGEVLRLSLV
+720 GMFVGEVLKLSLV
-733 AAVIGAVGA
+733 AAVVGAVGA

-766 AAVIVLVIVGIVI
+766 AAMIVLAIVAIVI
-779 GVSSWRIARM
+779 GASSWRIARM

>member
-1 MKRFKD
+1 MNRFKD

-34 YDGFYKDVD
+34 YDSFYKDVD
-43 RIYKI
+43 RIYLI
-48 KAEWVMGDRNGDS
+48 KAEWVMGDQHNDGN
-61 DRISGAVAPGFQAE
+61 RISGAVAPGFKAE
-75 VPGVESATR
+75 VPGVEEATR
-84 YVDRTRMTQKY
+84 IVLGSRIINYVDEEGNIVY
-95 LDEKGNV
+95 KGKA
-102 LFEGRSV
+102 V
-109 IADTSFFKVFP
+109 IADTSFFKVFSQP
-120 LTILAGDPVK
+120 ILAGDIVK
-130 ALSSKQY
+130 ALNNKES

-145 EVLGGVSECIGKVVG
+145 EKLGGINESIGKLISQ
-160 VENDKDVYVVEAV
+160 ENNNTKYVVEAV
-173 FDDFPAN
+173 FEDLPAN
-180 GSIAFDVAY
+180 GSFSFGVMFSLNIY
-189 SMEWQD
+189 QKEST
-195 KASSEN
+195 EN
-201 WVFNEMY
+201 WVFNDMY
-208 TGYVRLQKGIDPHSL
+208 TGYVKLQKGIDPHSL

-243 KGYEVRYHLMP
+243 EGYEVRYHLVP
-254 FDKLHTSDPDVHN
+254 FDKLHTSDPDVRN
-267 TIIVLSIVAFLLV
+267 TVIVLSIVAFLLI

-287 ILVVLSS
+287 ILVVISS
-294 MVKRS
+294 MVRRS

-343 LITNLLGISFTTML
+343 LITNLLGVSFTTML
-357 VGKSIRT
+357 VGKSMRT
-364 IVVVI
+364 IAVVI

-380 GLLYTRV
+380 GLLYTRI
-387 PVWKAIRNFTLNM
+387 PVWQAIRNFSINM
-400 RHWKLFLL
+400 RRWKLFLL

-448 ARTVKTRDLMVNK
+448 ARTVKTRDLVVNK
-461 LNSLPEV
+461 LNSMPEV

-482 EGNVVMKF
+482 EGNVVMKY

-511 LMEIPFVAGSYPADS
+511 LMEIPFIAGSYPVDS
-526 SQVAVSESLIEKMME
+526 SQVAISESLIEKMME
-541 HEDWSDGAVGKQL
+541 HEDWSDGAVGKKL
-554 YISDHSYFRVG
+554 YISDHSFFRVG
-565 NSVHVEPLTVSG
+565 NSVHIEPLTVSG

-608 DGVYFGKTSLHP
+608 DGVYFGKTSMHP

-634 TREKILEAI
+634 TREKILDAI
-643 KEFAPDGEEMEVKSY
+643 KEFASDGEEMEVKSY

-720 RMFVGEVLRLSLV
+720 GMFVGEVLKLSLV
-733 AAVIGAVGA
+733 AAVVGAVGA

-766 AAVIVLVIVGIVI
+766 AAVIVLAIVAIVI